1 MSKQPEG
8 TPVDGLKLPISR
20 LVLGTMTFGD
30 TADEA
35 TAGRMVDEALAAGIT
50 TIDTANA
57 YVGGAT
63 EEMLARLLKD
73 RREDIVLASKAGMPH
88 ADHGQHAPLSP
99 QGLRHSVEGSL
110 RRLGVDSI
118 DLFYLH
124 QPDRVTPLR
133 DTLATVAELVAEGK
147 IGALGVSNFAA
158 WQIADVIHVARDV
171 GAPRPVVAQQLYNLV
186 ARRVEE
192 EYLEFAA
199 THDVHTMVYNPL
211 GGGLLTGRHSIES
224 KPSEGRFGDSQLAA
238 MYTQRY
244 WDKQLF
250 EAVTG
255 LAGIAAGAGISLVE
269 LSLRWLAYRDGVG
282 SMLLGGSKVE
292 QLRANIEAVAKGPL
306 PADVTAACD
315 AIGTGL
321 RGPMP
326 AYNR

>member
-1 MSKQPEG
+1 MSKQTEG
-8 TPVDGLKLPISR
+8 TQVDGLRLPISR

-30 TADEA
+30 TVDEA
-35 TAGRMVDEALAAGIT
+35 TAGRMVEEALDAGIT

-63 EEMLARLLKD
+63 EEMLSRLLKE
-73 RREDIVLASKAGMPH
+73 RRGDVILASKAGMPH
-88 ADHGQHAPLSP
+88 PDHGQDSPLSP
-99 QGLRHSVEGSL
+99 AGLRRSVEGSL

-124 QPDRVTPLR
+124 QPDRATPLAE
-133 DTLATVAELVAEGK
+133 TLGTVAALAEEGK
-147 IGALGVSNFAA
+147 IKALGVSNFAA
-158 WQIADVIHVARDV
+158 WQIADVLHVAREV

-211 GGGLLTGRHSIES
+211 GGGLLTGKHSFEA
-224 KPSEGRFGDSQLAA
+224 KPSEGRFGDSKLAA

-250 EAVTG
+250 EAVEA
-255 LAGIAAGAGISLVE
+255 LAGIADNTGIPLAE
-269 LSLRWLAYRDGVG
+269 LSLRWLAYREGVG
-282 SMLLGGSKVE
+282 SVLLGGSKGE
-292 QLRANIEAVAKGPL
+292 QLRSNIAAVANGPL
-306 PADVTAACD
+306 PADVAEACD
-315 AIGTGL
+315 AVGAGL

-326 AYNR
+326 KYNR

>member
-8 TPVDGLKLPISR
+8 AQVVGLKLPISR

-30 TADEA
+30 TVDEA
-35 TAGRMVDEALAAGIT
+35 TAGRMVDEALDAGIT

-57 YVGGAT
+57 YVGGTT
-63 EEMLARLLKD
+63 EEILSRLLKE
-73 RREDIVLASKAGMPH
+73 RRGDVILASKAGMPH
-88 ADHGQHAPLSP
+88 PDHGQHSPLSAA
-99 QGLRHSVEGSL
+99 GLRNSVEGSL

-124 QPDRVTPLR
+124 QPDRATPLAE
-133 DTLATVAELVAEGK
+133 TLNTVAALAAEGK

-158 WQIADVIHVARDV
+158 WQIADVIHLAREV
-171 GAPRPVVAQQLYNLV
+171 GAPMPVVAQQLYNLV

-199 THDVHTMVYNPL
+199 THNIHTMVYNPL
-211 GGGLLTGRHSIES
+211 GGGLLTGKHSFEA
-224 KPSEGRFGDSQLAA
+224 KPSEGRYGDSKLAA

-244 WDKQLF
+244 WDRQLF
-250 EAVTG
+250 DAVET
-255 LAGIAAGAGISLVE
+255 LSGIAQDAGLTLAE

-292 QLRANIEAVAKGPL
+292 QLRANIAAVANGPL
-306 PADVTAACD
+306 PAEVVEACD
-315 AIGTGL
+315 SVGAGL

>member
-35 TAGRMVDEALAAGIT
+35 TAGRMIDEALNAGIT

-57 YVGGAT
+57 YVGGVT
-63 EEMLARLLKD
+63 EEMLSRLLKD
-73 RREDIVLASKAGMPH
+73 RRDDVILASKAGMPH
-88 ADHGQHAPLSP
+88 ADHGQHSPLSP
-99 QGLRHSVEGSL
+99 QGLRNSVEGSL
-110 RRLGVDSI
+110 RRLGVESI

-124 QPDRVTPLR
+124 QPDRATPLQ
-133 DTLATVAELVAEGK
+133 DTLGTVAELAAEGK
-147 IGALGVSNFAA
+147 IRALGVSNFAA
-158 WQIADVIHVARDV
+158 WQIADVIHVAREV
-171 GAPRPVVAQQLYNLV
+171 GAPQPVVAQQLYNLV

-199 THDVHTMVYNPL
+199 THNVHTMVYTPL
-211 GGGLLTGRHSIES
+211 GGGLLTGRHSFES
-224 KPSEGRFGDSQLAA
+224 KPAEGRFGDSKLAA

-250 EAVTG
+250 DAVTA
-255 LAGIAAGAGISLVE
+255 LIAIADNAGISLVE
-269 LSLRWLAYRDGVG
+269 LSLRWLAYREGVG

-292 QLRANIEAVAKGPL
+292 QLQANIAAVAKGAL
-306 PADVTAACD
+306 PQDVTEACD
-315 AIGTGL
+315 AVGAGL

>member
-1 MSKQPEG
+1 
-8 TPVDGLKLPISR
+8 
-20 LVLGTMTFGD
+20 
-30 TADEA
+30 
-35 TAGRMVDEALAAGIT
+35 
-50 TIDTANA
+50 
-57 YVGGAT
+57 
-63 EEMLARLLKD
+63 MLSRLLKD
-73 RREDIVLASKAGMPH
+73 RRADVILASKAGMPH
-88 ADHGQHAPLSP
+88 ADHGQHAPLSKE
-99 QGLRHSVEGSL
+99 GLRGSVEGSL

-124 QPDRVTPLR
+124 QPDRATPLQE
-133 DTLATVAELVAEGK
+133 TLGTVAELAAEGK

-158 WQIADVIHVARDV
+158 WQIADVIHTAREV

-199 THDVHTMVYNPL
+199 THQVHTMVYNPL
-211 GGGLLTGRHSIES
+211 GGGLLTGKHNFDA
-224 KPSEGRFGDSQLAA
+224 KPSEGRFGDSKLAA

-250 EAVTG
+250 EAVNA
-255 LAGIAAGAGISLVE
+255 LADVAAEAGISLAE
-269 LSLRWLAYRDGVG
+269 LSLRWLAYRNGVG

-292 QLRANIEAVAKGPL
+292 QLQANIAAVAKGPL
-306 PADVTAACD
+306 AEDVTAACD
-315 AIGTGL
+315 AVGAGL